1 VLVGEH
7 WQWVVSGLQLE
18 SIDHTKKDD
27 FILKLSK
34 F

>member
-7 WQWVVSGLQLE
+7 WRWVVSGLQLE
-18 SIDHTKKDD
+18 PINHTKKDN
-27 FILKLSK
+27 FILK